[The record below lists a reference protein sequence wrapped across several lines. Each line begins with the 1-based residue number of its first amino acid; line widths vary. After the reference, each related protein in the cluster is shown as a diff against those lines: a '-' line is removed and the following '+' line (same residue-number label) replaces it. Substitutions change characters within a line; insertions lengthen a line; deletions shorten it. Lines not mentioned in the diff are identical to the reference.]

1 MKNVFAYG
9 DQKEFRKTVTDSDI
23 AAFNGEVVHPVCSTF
38 ALARDVEWTTRQF
51 AIDMCESGEEG
62 IGTYLEIH
70 HDAPAR
76 VGEEICIRGVV
87 ESLNGNKLICTFE
100 VRAGERLVAHRSEE
114 HTSELQS
121 RENLV
126 CRLLLEKKKELEL
139 TTSEAVAS

>member
-1 MKNVFAYG
+1 
-9 DQKEFRKTVTDSDI
+9 
-23 AAFNGEVVHPVCSTF
+23 
-38 ALARDVEWTTRQF
+38 VEWTTRQF

-100 VRAGERLVAHRSEE
+100 VRAGERLVAHGR
-114 HTSELQS
+114 TAQKIL
-121 RENLV
+121 
-126 CRLLLEKKKELEL
+126 KKELL
-139 TTSEAVAS
+139 QSILSQ